1 MVEEN
6 NKLENEDK
14 DKVGGSE
21 DAGKGDKSQ
30 TVIDT
35 ERIRTETEG
44 LNKAIAEKE
53 SAEARL
59 KLGGG
64 TEAGQKPITAEEET
78 PKEYHKRIN
87 KELAEGKTEFG
98 N

>member
-1 MVEEN
+1 MEDTETQT
-6 NKLENEDK
+6 NETGK
-14 DKVGGSE
+14 EVGKPE
-21 DAGKGDKSQ
+21 DTGKGDKSQ
-30 TVIDT
+30 TLIDT

-64 TEAGQKPITAEEET
+64 TEAGQKPIKAEEET